1 MKIEIEVSDLEL
13 FSKAFNNAVVALGDI
28 TSAIIFGLDP
38 QINSTKSKVLES
50 LPQSDL
56 EARMDSLKDVY
67 YQILEIEGREAR

>member
-1 MKIEIEVSDLEL
+1 MKIEIEVSDIEL

-38 QINSTKSKVLES
+38 QISSTKFKVLES

-56 EARMDSLKDVY
+56 EARMDLLKNVY
-67 YQILEIEGREAR
+67 YQILEIERRKAR